1 MLETP
6 AWRGGTMRPPR
17 AWIDRRWW
25 VDPHLLAGQARG
37 RHVTGTPMRFEINA
51 ADRDTGEEYVIAL
64 VAETE
69 QEAMAKANAA
79 GYLVGEVEPAPE
91 VRGSALFN

>member
-1 MLETP
+1 
-6 AWRGGTMRPPR
+6 
-17 AWIDRRWW
+17 
-25 VDPHLLAGQARG
+25 
-37 RHVTGTPMRFEINA
+37 MRFEINA

-91 VRGSALFN
+91 VIGSTLFN

>member
-1 MLETP
+1 MDVCALRGP
-6 AWRGGTMRPPR
+6 AF
-17 AWIDRRWW
+17 
-25 VDPHLLAGQARG
+25 ARNGAKG
-37 RHVTGTPMRFEINA
+37 RHVTGSPMRFEINA

-91 VRGSALFN
+91 VIGSTLFN